1 MAAVTPLLLA
11 SPGVSPQDAA
21 RAYRTVDAGG
31 ASAATPGT
39 GDFGHMVA
47 QALQGAVQ
55 SGHAAETQAAQA
67 MAGQADLT
75 QVVQAVSRAE
85 LTLQTATAIRDRVVQ
100 AYQDIMKMPI

>member
-1 MAAVTPLLLA
+1 MATAPLLLA
-11 SPGVSPQDAA
+11 PPGVSPQDAA
-21 RAYRTVDAGG
+21 RAYRAVDTGN
-31 ASAATPGT
+31 ATATGPTT
-39 GDFGHMVA
+39 GDFGNMVA

-55 SGHAAETQAAQA
+55 AGHAAETQAAHA
-67 MAGQADLT
+67 ITGQADLT

>member
-1 MAAVTPLLLA
+1 MAATTPLLLA
-11 SPGVSPQDAA
+11 PAGVSPQDAA

-31 ASAATPGT
+31 VPSA
-39 GDFGHMVA
+39 GDGFGGMVA
-47 QALQGAVQ
+47 QALQNAVQ
-55 SGHAAETQAAQA
+55 TGHAAETQATQA
-67 MAGQADLT
+67 LTGQADLT